1 MQLHRMQN
9 NYKSKNYGS
18 DDDELVDWTEN
29 TVEGSDFLSREIE
42 YHSDFQELNSRRFR
56 MRQKREEKRLKALEN
71 NLAPSR
77 LSIKKPETSSRV
89 VLCTLIRT
97 FTRSLN
103 LMITLTKE
111 CVRVKTRMTHPL
123 KF

>member
-1 MQLHRMQN
+1 MHRMQN

-18 DDDELVDWTEN
+18 DDDEWVDWALD
-29 TVEGSDFLSREIE
+29 TVEGSDVLSREIE
-42 YHSDFQELNSRRFR
+42 SHSDFQEVNSRRFWK
-56 MRQKREEKRLKALEN
+56 RQKREEKRLKALEN